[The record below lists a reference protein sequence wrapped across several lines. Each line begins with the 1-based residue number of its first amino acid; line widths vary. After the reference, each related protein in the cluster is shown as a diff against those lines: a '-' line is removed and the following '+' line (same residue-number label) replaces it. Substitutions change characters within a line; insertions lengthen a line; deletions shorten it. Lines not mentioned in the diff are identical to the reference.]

1 MKHLQEQVLNMVHA
15 KGQQTLEE
23 KRNQYKNDISE
34 IMDIQSTLEQEV
46 QDKMMSDQTTK
57 LQNRQTWREQI
68 NQKRAQVTQ
77 DMVQGIYAT
86 SLPIGEAETALVRTI
101 KPQPV
106 AAACL

>member
-1 MKHLQEQVLNMVHA
+1 MVHA

-57 LQNRQTWREQI
+57 LQNRQV
-68 NQKRAQVTQ
+68 A
-77 DMVQGIYAT
+77 YSA
-86 SLPIGEAETALVRTI
+86 SLSALVYFFF
-101 KPQPV
+101 
-106 AAACL
+106 

>member
-1 MKHLQEQVLNMVHA
+1 MVHA

-57 LQNRQTWREQI
+57 LQNRQVAYSASLRALLYI
-68 NQKRAQVTQ
+68 NA
-77 DMVQGIYAT
+77 
-86 SLPIGEAETALVRTI
+86 
-101 KPQPV
+101 
-106 AAACL
+106 

>member
-1 MKHLQEQVLNMVHA
+1 VQVLNMVHA

-57 LQNRQTWREQI
+57 LQNRQVAYSASLRALLYI
-68 NQKRAQVTQ
+68 NA
-77 DMVQGIYAT
+77 
-86 SLPIGEAETALVRTI
+86 
-101 KPQPV
+101 
-106 AAACL
+106 

>member
-1 MKHLQEQVLNMVHA
+1 MVHA

-57 LQNRQTWREQI
+57 LQNRQV
-68 NQKRAQVTQ
+68 A
-77 DMVQGIYAT
+77 YSA
-86 SLPIGEAETALVRTI
+86 SLTALVCI
-101 KPQPV
+101 Y
-106 AAACL
+106 A